1 MVISSLIILH
11 QHIEGN
17 RAGEYLYYM
26 YEGLIVNWKDTLKL
40 SVPALIY
47 AVQNNL
53 QYVAVSNLDAAVFQV
68 CVRVRVCVCVCVCVC
83 VVCVWCVCACGVSVC
98 VSVCV
103 SLRVCL
109 RVCLCV
115 CMSAC
120 VHVCVSVCPC
130 VRLCLHAY
138 THVCVH
144 VCALCMYVLLVLLT
158 PSP

>member
-17 RAGEYLYYM
+17 RAGEYLNYM

-68 CVRVRVCVCVCVCVC
+68 CVCVCVCVLF
-83 VVCVWCVCACGVSVC
+83 VV
-98 VSVCV
+98 
-103 SLRVCL
+103 
-109 RVCLCV
+109 LCV
-115 CMSAC
+115 
-120 VHVCVSVCPC
+120 
-130 VRLCLHAY
+130 LF
-138 THVCVH
+138 
-144 VCALCMYVLLVLLT
+144 
-158 PSP
+158 